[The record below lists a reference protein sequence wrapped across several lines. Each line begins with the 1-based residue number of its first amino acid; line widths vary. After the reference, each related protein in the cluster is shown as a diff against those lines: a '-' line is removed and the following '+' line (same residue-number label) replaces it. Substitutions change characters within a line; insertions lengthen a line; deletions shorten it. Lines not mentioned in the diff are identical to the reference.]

1 MRKINLLVA
10 LAVSAA
16 LAAPLAHADNNP
28 GDTTIGG
35 LIYTDLTS
43 ISTTQ
48 DQTGGN
54 VDKDPNGFGLDVKR
68 GYFIVNH
75 TFDDMWS
82 ANLTTDFNLAK
93 YSLTGTDTTSG
104 DPVSVSGNAPETQ
117 LFIKKLYVQGHFDDL
132 ANLRVG
138 AADMPWIPYVESIY
152 GYRFV
157 ENTLIDR
164 TVNGGTSYGN
174 SADWGVN
181 MNGKSDFVNYSAS
194 LVNGGGYKNPSR
206 SKSMDFEGRV
216 AFTPLDGSL
225 IIALGAYTGKRGLDT
240 EAKPALNT
248 ASRQDLLVAW
258 KNSGLTVGLEWF
270 SADKWNDVQ
279 NAGTTTKSDGT
290 SVFASYDFPST
301 PYSVFARFDN
311 EKPLKD
317 TDSSQK
323 DQYFN
328 AGFAWKSNANIT
340 WALAYKSD
348 KVTDNLKLKNTTDDL
363 KTQEFGIWA
372 QIKY

>member
-1 MRKINLLVA
+1 MRKINLLVS

-16 LAAPLAHADNNP
+16 LAAPLAHADNP

-35 LIYTDLTS
+35 VVYTDLTS

-48 DQTGGN
+48 DQTSGN
-54 VDKDPNGFGLDVKR
+54 VDKDPNGYGLDVKR
-68 GYFIVNH
+68 AYFVVNH
-75 TFDDMWS
+75 TFDDVWS
-82 ANLTTDFNLAK
+82 ANLTTDFNFASYK
-93 YSLTGTDTTSG
+93 DTCTVTGGAVGETCSVTTTT
-104 DPVSVSGNAPETQ
+104 PETQ
-117 LFIKKLYVQGHFDDL
+117 LFVKKVYVQGKFDPMAVL
-132 ANLRVG
+132 KVG
-138 AADMPWIPYVESIY
+138 ASDMPWIPFAEGVY

-164 TVNGGTSYGN
+164 SGFGN

-181 MNGKSDFVNYSAS
+181 LSGGNSMVNYSVS
-194 LVNGGGYKNPSR
+194 MVNGGGYKNPSR
-206 SKSMDFEGRV
+206 SKGMDEEGRV

-240 EAKPALNT
+240 EAKPAVNT
-248 ASRQDLLVAW
+248 VSRSDLLVAW

-270 SADKWNDVQ
+270 AADKWNDVQ

-290 SVFASYDFPST
+290 SVFASYDIPST
-301 PYSVFARFDN
+301 PYSVFGRFDTV
-311 EKPLKD
+311 KPTKD

-323 DQYFN
+323 DQYYN
-328 AGFAWKSNANIT
+328 VGFAWKSNSNIT
-340 WALAYKSD
+340 WALVYKSD
-348 KVTDNLKLKNTTDDL
+348 KLTDNLKLGNTTDDL